1 MAKKDETP
9 VYNDEDFVLCFIT
22 AHPFLNW
29 LQEIG
34 KS

>member
-22 AHPFLNW
+22 AHPFLN
-29 LQEIG
+29 
-34 KS
+34 